1 MSAVL
6 EPGTRVYLWCAA
18 AISTAVLGA
27 GLVDLTDN
35 IPLGEPSDLSRQL
48 AVPHLAEALDLLGQ
62 LVSRFIEKAFQ
73 SAGEAFSCAVKAK
86 QRISFFSPAN
96 AVLRLATKNAESDF
110 SNDAS
115 AEVAVRQRACEYHRC
130 YRSARTLVR

>member
-1 MSAVL
+1 M
-6 EPGTRVYLWCAA
+6 YLWCAA

-96 AVLRLATKNAESDF
+96 AVLAKELRSVTYKRSGLQPKMLNRIFPMTLAP
-110 SNDAS
+110 
-115 AEVAVRQRACEYHRC
+115 RWQ
-130 YRSARTLVR
+130 